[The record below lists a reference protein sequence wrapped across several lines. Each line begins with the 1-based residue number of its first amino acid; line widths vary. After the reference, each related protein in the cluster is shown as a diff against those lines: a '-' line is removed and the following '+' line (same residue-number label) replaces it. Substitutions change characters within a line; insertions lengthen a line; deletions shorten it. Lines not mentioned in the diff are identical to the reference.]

1 MEVKLESLI
10 AKIKKDGIE
19 EAKKKAGEII
29 GKAKQEAETII
40 KAAKE
45 EALRLEKEAK
55 VSAAKLEIKAKDSLK
70 QAARDLS
77 LALKGEL
84 VAIFS
89 RILKDRTADALT
101 PGFMG
106 EIILKII
113 DKFSTGNELVWEI
126 LVNKADKEKL
136 EKLLLASFKSEAK
149 KTIEVKVSKA
159 IDKGFHIGIKGED
172 VHYDFTEQSILEA
185 LGEFLN
191 PSLWAILNTNNG

>member
-19 EAKKKAGEII
+19 EAKRAAGEII
-29 GKAKQEAETII
+29 DKAKQEAEIII
-40 KAAKE
+40 KAAEE
-45 EALRLEKEAK
+45 EAAKLEKEAK
-55 VSAAKLEIKAKDSLK
+55 VSADKLETNTKDSLK

-84 VAIFS
+84 VTLLGQ
-89 RILKDRTADALT
+89 ILKDKTADALT
-101 PGFMG
+101 PSFMK
-106 EIILKII
+106 ELILKII
-113 DKFSTGNELVWEI
+113 DKFSAGKELVWEI
-126 LVNKADKEKL
+126 LVSKADKEKL
-136 EKLLLASFKSEAK
+136 EKLLLASLRSEAK
-149 KTIEVKVSKA
+149 KTIEIRVSKA

-172 VHYDFTEQSILEA
+172 VHYDFTDQSILEA

>member
-19 EAKKKAGEII
+19 EAKRAAGEII
-29 GKAKQEAETII
+29 DKAKQEAEIII
-40 KAAKE
+40 KAAEE
-45 EALRLEKEAK
+45 EAAKLEKEAK
-55 VSAAKLEIKAKDSLK
+55 VSADKLETNTKDSLK

-84 VAIFS
+84 VTLLGQ
-89 RILKDRTADALT
+89 ILKDKTADALT
-101 PGFMG
+101 PSFMK
-106 EIILKII
+106 ELILKII
-113 DKFSTGNELVWEI
+113 DKFSAGKELVLEI
-126 LVNKADKEKL
+126 LVSKADKEKL
-136 EKLLLASFKSEAK
+136 EKLLLASLRSEAK
-149 KTIEVKVSKA
+149 KTIEIRVSKA

-172 VHYDFTEQSILEA
+172 VHYDFTDQSILEA